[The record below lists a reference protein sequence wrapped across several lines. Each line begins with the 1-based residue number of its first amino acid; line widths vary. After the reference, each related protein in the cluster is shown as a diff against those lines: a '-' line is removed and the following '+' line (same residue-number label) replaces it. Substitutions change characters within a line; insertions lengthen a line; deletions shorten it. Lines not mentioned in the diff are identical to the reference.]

1 MGCSSVSEI
10 DDLQQETIE
19 LELDMESYIKELNH
33 AKSLINLITRI
44 RNKIIHLYHK
54 LMYDSGAC
62 VFMKP
67 TIVHCLKSIL
77 YKISSEFEGN
87 LKNSELTFI
96 EDPPYLKLSNEVKL
110 SDESVYLLEKLF
122 CFIIELI
129 SYKTIIKQ
137 IEKEIPELLYL
148 VHEKKNKLSTK
159 NIELINKGIDLFINL
174 KQLKSDTLVLYR
186 NQIFEFVNRKD
197 SFCEKI
203 DIIGKYAYEKN
214 ITNIYEISMLQNNEQ
229 LKGKIIDE
237 NNKDE
242 EDKMFKSIYNA
253 KIYMENII
261 NQEKN
266 DDIIES
272 HESIIENLNNSN
284 INRNNN

>member
-1 MGCSSVSEI
+1 MGCSSVQEI

-19 LELDMESYIKELNH
+19 LDMKNDNVKELDH

-44 RNKIIHLYHK
+44 RNKMIHLYHK

-77 YKISSEFEGN
+77 YKISSEFEGSLQN
-87 LKNSELTFI
+87 AEIIIK
-96 EDPPYLKLSNEVKL
+96 EDPPYLKPPIGTKL
-110 SDESVYLLEKLF
+110 SDESANLLDELLHF
-122 CFIIELI
+122 VIELV
-129 SYKTIIKQ
+129 SYKPIIKQ
-137 IEKEIPELLYL
+137 IDKEIPELIYL
-148 VHEKKNKLSTK
+148 VHEKKNKLSKK
-159 NIELINKGIDLFINL
+159 NIELINKGIDLFKKL
-174 KQLKSDTLVLYR
+174 KQLKYDTLTLYK
-186 NQIFEFVNRKD
+186 NQIFEFANRKE
-197 SFCEKI
+197 SFCERI
-203 DIIGKYAYEKN
+203 DIIGKYAYENN
-214 ITNIYEISMLQNNEQ
+214 ITNIYEISMLQKNDKLNINND
-229 LKGKIIDE
+229 KT
-237 NNKDE
+237 NKDE

-261 NQEKN
+261 NNEKN

-272 HESIIENLNNSN
+272 HESIIENLNTSN

>member
-1 MGCSSVSEI
+1 MGCSSVQEI

-19 LELDMESYIKELNH
+19 LDMKNDNVKELDH

-44 RNKIIHLYHK
+44 RNKMIHLYHK

-77 YKISSEFEGN
+77 YKISSEFEGSLQN
-87 LKNSELTFI
+87 AEIIIK
-96 EDPPYLKLSNEVKL
+96 EDPPYLKPPIETKL
-110 SDESVYLLEKLF
+110 SDESANLLDELLHF
-122 CFIIELI
+122 VIELV
-129 SYKTIIKQ
+129 SYKPIIKQ
-137 IEKEIPELLYL
+137 IDKEIPELIYL
-148 VHEKKNKLSTK
+148 VHEKKNKLSKK
-159 NIELINKGIDLFINL
+159 NIELINKGIDLFKKL
-174 KQLKSDTLVLYR
+174 KQLKYDTLTLYK
-186 NQIFEFVNRKD
+186 NQIFEFANRKE
-197 SFCEKI
+197 SFCERI
-203 DIIGKYAYEKN
+203 NIIGKYAYENN
-214 ITNIYEISMLQNNEQ
+214 ITNIYEISMLQKNDKLNINND
-229 LKGKIIDE
+229 KT
-237 NNKDE
+237 NKDE

-261 NQEKN
+261 NNDKN

-272 HESIIENLNNSN
+272 HESIIENLNTSN

>member
-19 LELDMESYIKELNH
+19 LDMESDIKELNH

-44 RNKIIHLYHK
+44 RNKMIHLYHK
-54 LMYDSGAC
+54 LIYDSGAC
-62 VFMKP
+62 VFLKP

-87 LKNSELTFI
+87 LINSELTFMN
-96 EDPPYLKLSNEVKL
+96 DPPYLKLSNEVKL
-110 SDESVYLLEKLF
+110 SEESVNLLEELF
-122 CFIIELI
+122 QFVIELI

-137 IEKEIPELLYL
+137 IEKEIPELIYL
-148 VHEKKNKLSTK
+148 VHEKKNKLSKK
-159 NIELINKGIDLFINL
+159 NIELINKGIDLFKNL
-174 KQLKSDTLVLYR
+174 KQLKSNTLVLYR
-186 NQIFEFVNRKD
+186 NLIYEFENRKVI
-197 SFCEKI
+197 FCEKI

-214 ITNIYEISMLQNNEQ
+214 ITNIYEISMLQKNPELNINSID
-229 LKGKIIDE
+229 KYNKDDE
-237 NNKDE
+237 N
-242 EDKMFKSIYNA
+242 KMFKSAYNA
-253 KIYMENII
+253 KIYMENIL
-261 NQEKN
+261 NNEKN

>member
-1 MGCSSVSEI
+1 MGCSTVSEI

-19 LELDMESYIKELNH
+19 LEMKSDVQELYH

-44 RNKIIHLYHK
+44 RNKMIHLYHK
-54 LMYDSGAC
+54 LIYDSGAC

-87 LKNSELTFI
+87 LKNSGLTVK
-96 EDPPYLKLSNEVKL
+96 EDPPYLKLSNEIKL
-110 SDESVYLLEKLF
+110 SDESTNLLEELF
-122 CFIIELI
+122 HFIIELI
-129 SYKTIIKQ
+129 SYKSIIKQ
-137 IEKEIPELLYL
+137 IEKEIPELIYL
-148 VHEKKNKLSTK
+148 VHEKKNKLSKK
-159 NIELINKGIDLFINL
+159 NIELINKGIDLFRNL
-174 KQLKSDTLVLYR
+174 KKLKYDTIVLYK
-186 NQIFEFVNRKD
+186 NQIFEFANRND
-197 SFCEKI
+197 SFCERI

-214 ITNIYEISMLQNNEQ
+214 ITNIYEITMLQKNDQ
-229 LKGKIIDE
+229 LNYRGNDK

-242 EDKMFKSIYNA
+242 EDKMFKSVYNA

-261 NQEKN
+261 NNEKD

-272 HESIIENLNNSN
+272 HESIFENLNNSN

>member
-1 MGCSSVSEI
+1 MGCSSVQEI

-19 LELDMESYIKELNH
+19 LDMKNDNVKELDH

-44 RNKIIHLYHK
+44 RNKMIHLYHK

-77 YKISSEFEGN
+77 YKISSEFEGSLQN
-87 LKNSELTFI
+87 AEIIIK
-96 EDPPYLKLSNEVKL
+96 EDPPYLKPPIETKL
-110 SDESVYLLEKLF
+110 SDESANLLDELLHF
-122 CFIIELI
+122 VIELV
-129 SYKTIIKQ
+129 SYKPIIKQ
-137 IEKEIPELLYL
+137 IDKEIPELIYL
-148 VHEKKNKLSTK
+148 VHEKKNKLSKK
-159 NIELINKGIDLFINL
+159 NIELINKGIDLFKKL
-174 KQLKSDTLVLYR
+174 KQLKYDTLTLYK
-186 NQIFEFVNRKD
+186 NQIFEFANRKE
-197 SFCEKI
+197 SFCERI
-203 DIIGKYAYEKN
+203 NIIGKYAYENN
-214 ITNIYEISMLQNNEQ
+214 ITNIYEISMLQKNDKLNINND
-229 LKGKIIDE
+229 KT
-237 NNKDE
+237 NKDE

-261 NQEKN
+261 NNEKN

-272 HESIIENLNNSN
+272 HESIIENLNTSN

>member
-1 MGCSSVSEI
+1 MGCSTVSEI
-10 DDLQQETIE
+10 NDLQQETVE
-19 LELDMESYIKELNH
+19 LEMKSDLQELYH

-44 RNKIIHLYHK
+44 RNKMIHLYHK
-54 LMYDSGAC
+54 LIYDSGAC

-87 LKNSELTFI
+87 LKNSGLTVK
-96 EDPPYLKLSNEVKL
+96 EDPPYLKLSNEIKL
-110 SDESVYLLEKLF
+110 SDESTNLLEELF
-122 CFIIELI
+122 HFIIELI
-129 SYKTIIKQ
+129 SYKSIIKQ
-137 IEKEIPELLYL
+137 IEKEIPELIYL
-148 VHEKKNKLSTK
+148 VHEKKNKLSKK
-159 NIELINKGIDLFINL
+159 NIELINKGIDLFRNL
-174 KQLKSDTLVLYR
+174 KKLKYDTIVLYK
-186 NQIFEFVNRKD
+186 NQIFEFANRND
-197 SFCEKI
+197 SFCERI

-214 ITNIYEISMLQNNEQ
+214 ITNIYEITMLQKNDQ
-229 LKGKIIDE
+229 LNYRGNDK

-242 EDKMFKSIYNA
+242 EDKMFKSVYNA

-261 NQEKN
+261 NNEKN

>member
-1 MGCSSVSEI
+1 MGCSSVQEI

-19 LELDMESYIKELNH
+19 LDMKNDNVKELDH

-44 RNKIIHLYHK
+44 RNKMIHLYHK

-77 YKISSEFEGN
+77 YKISSEFEGSLQN
-87 LKNSELTFI
+87 AEIIIK
-96 EDPPYLKLSNEVKL
+96 EDPPYLKPAIETKL
-110 SDESVYLLEKLF
+110 SDESANLLDELLH
-122 CFIIELI
+122 FIIELV
-129 SYKTIIKQ
+129 SYKPIIKQ
-137 IEKEIPELLYL
+137 IDKEIPELIYL
-148 VHEKKNKLSTK
+148 VHEKKNKLSKK
-159 NIELINKGIDLFINL
+159 NIELINKGIDLFKKL
-174 KQLKSDTLVLYR
+174 KQLKYDTLTLYK
-186 NQIFEFVNRKD
+186 NQIFEFANRKE
-197 SFCEKI
+197 SFCERI
-203 DIIGKYAYEKN
+203 DIIGKYAYENN
-214 ITNIYEISMLQNNEQ
+214 ITNIYEISMLQKNDKLKINND
-229 LKGKIIDE
+229 KI
-237 NNKDE
+237 NKDE

-261 NQEKN
+261 NNEKN

-272 HESIIENLNNSN
+272 HESIIENLNTSN

>member
-19 LELDMESYIKELNH
+19 LDMESDIKELNH

-44 RNKIIHLYHK
+44 RNKMIHLYHK
-54 LMYDSGAC
+54 LIYDSGAC
-62 VFMKP
+62 VFLKP

-87 LKNSELTFI
+87 LINSELTFMN
-96 EDPPYLKLSNEVKL
+96 DPPYLKLSNEVKL
-110 SDESVYLLEKLF
+110 SEESVNLLEELF
-122 CFIIELI
+122 QFVIELI

-137 IEKEIPELLYL
+137 IEKEIPELIYL
-148 VHEKKNKLSTK
+148 VHEKKNKLSKK
-159 NIELINKGIDLFINL
+159 NIELINKGIDLFKNL
-174 KQLKSDTLVLYR
+174 KQLKSNTLILYR
-186 NQIFEFVNRKD
+186 NLIFEFENRKEC
-197 SFCEKI
+197 FCEKI

-214 ITNIYEISMLQNNEQ
+214 ITNIYEISMLQKNAELNI
-229 LKGKIIDE
+229 KSIDKY
-237 NNKDE
+237 NKDD
-242 EDKMFKSIYNA
+242 EDKMFKSVYNA
-253 KIYMENII
+253 KIYMENIL
-261 NQEKN
+261 NNEKN

>member
-1 MGCSSVSEI
+1 MGCSSVQEI

-19 LELDMESYIKELNH
+19 LDMKNDNVKELDH

-44 RNKIIHLYHK
+44 RNKMIHLYHK

-77 YKISSEFEGN
+77 YKISSEFEGSLQN
-87 LKNSELTFI
+87 AEIIIK
-96 EDPPYLKLSNEVKL
+96 EDPPYLKPPIETKL
-110 SDESVYLLEKLF
+110 SDESANLLDELLHF
-122 CFIIELI
+122 VIELV
-129 SYKTIIKQ
+129 SYKPIIKQ
-137 IEKEIPELLYL
+137 IDKEIPELIYL
-148 VHEKKNKLSTK
+148 VHEKKNKLSKK
-159 NIELINKGIDLFINL
+159 NIELINKGIDLFKKL
-174 KQLKSDTLVLYR
+174 KQLKYDTLTLYK
-186 NQIFEFVNRKD
+186 NQIFEFANRKE
-197 SFCEKI
+197 SFCERI
-203 DIIGKYAYEKN
+203 DIIGKYAYENN
-214 ITNIYEISMLQNNEQ
+214 ITNIYEISMLQKNDKLNINND
-229 LKGKIIDE
+229 KT
-237 NNKDE
+237 NKDE

-261 NQEKN
+261 NNEKN

-272 HESIIENLNNSN
+272 HESIIENLNTSN

>member
-19 LELDMESYIKELNH
+19 LELDMESDIKELNH

>member
-19 LELDMESYIKELNH
+19 LDMKTDVKELCH

-44 RNKIIHLYHK
+44 RNKMIHLYHK

-87 LKNSELTFI
+87 LNYSGLTI
-96 EDPPYLKLSNEVKL
+96 KEDPPYLKPSNEIKL
-110 SDESVYLLEKLF
+110 SDESANLLDELLH
-122 CFIIELI
+122 FIIELI
-129 SYKTIIKQ
+129 SYKSIIKQ
-137 IEKEIPELLYL
+137 IEKEIPELIYL
-148 VHEKKNKLSTK
+148 VHEKKNKLSKK
-159 NIELINKGIDLFINL
+159 NIELINKGIELFRNL
-174 KQLKSDTLVLYR
+174 KQIKNDTLVLYK
-186 NQIFEFVNRKD
+186 NQIFEFANRND
-197 SFCEKI
+197 SFCERI
-203 DIIGKYAYEKN
+203 DIIGKYAYDNN
-214 ITNIYEISMLQNNEQ
+214 ITNIYEISMLQKNDQIPLKNND
-229 LKGKIIDE
+229 K

-253 KIYMENII
+253 KIYMENIL
-261 NQEKN
+261 NNEKN

>member
-19 LELDMESYIKELNH
+19 LDMESDIKELNH

-44 RNKIIHLYHK
+44 RNKMIHLYHK
-54 LMYDSGAC
+54 LIYDSGAC
-62 VFMKP
+62 VFLKP

-87 LKNSELTFI
+87 LINSELTFMN
-96 EDPPYLKLSNEVKL
+96 DPPYLKLSNEVKL
-110 SDESVYLLEKLF
+110 SEESVNLLEELF
-122 CFIIELI
+122 QFVIELI

-137 IEKEIPELLYL
+137 IEKEIPELIYL
-148 VHEKKNKLSTK
+148 VHEKKNKLSKK
-159 NIELINKGIDLFINL
+159 NIELINKGIDLFRNL
-174 KQLKSDTLVLYR
+174 KQLKSNTLVLYR
-186 NQIFEFVNRKD
+186 NQIYEFENRKGC
-197 SFCEKI
+197 FCEKI

-214 ITNIYEISMLQNNEQ
+214 ITNIYEISMLQKNPELNNNSSD
-229 LKGKIIDE
+229 K
-237 NNKDE
+237 NNKDK
-242 EDKMFKSIYNA
+242 EDKMFKSVYNA

-261 NQEKN
+261 NNEKN

>member
-19 LELDMESYIKELNH
+19 LDMESDIKELNH

-44 RNKIIHLYHK
+44 RNKMIHLYHK
-54 LMYDSGAC
+54 LIYDSGAC
-62 VFMKP
+62 VFLKP

-87 LKNSELTFI
+87 LINSELTFMN
-96 EDPPYLKLSNEVKL
+96 DPPYLKLSNEVKL
-110 SDESVYLLEKLF
+110 SEESVNLLEELF
-122 CFIIELI
+122 QFVIELI

-137 IEKEIPELLYL
+137 IEKEIPELIYL
-148 VHEKKNKLSTK
+148 VHEKKNKLSKK
-159 NIELINKGIDLFINL
+159 NIELINKGIDLFKNL
-174 KQLKSDTLVLYR
+174 KQLKSNTLVLYR
-186 NQIFEFVNRKD
+186 NLIYEFENRKVI
-197 SFCEKI
+197 FCEKI

-214 ITNIYEISMLQNNEQ
+214 ITNIYEISMLQKNPELNINSID
-229 LKGKIIDE
+229 KYNKDDE
-237 NNKDE
+237 N
-242 EDKMFKSIYNA
+242 KMFKSAYNA